1 MKIQIMTFQ
10 DFNLQRPIQN
20 ALDELG
26 FVEPTTIQQKV
37 FNPIKSGKDICAIAQ
52 TGTGKTIAYLLP
64 ILQEYKYVK
73 DKKASILILVPTRE
87 LVAQVLE
94 TVNSL
99 TKYMNVQAVGV
110 YGGANIKINIAE
122 ILAGLD
128 ILVAT
133 PGRLIDL
140 INNGTLKPKT
150 IKKIVIDEF
159 DEMLDLGFRAQ
170 INQILEK
177 VSERNQFLLFSAT
190 FTEEAEKFV
199 AANFKNPLRIE
210 AAPVGT
216 PLENIKQEVL
226 QLPNFFAKID
236 LIKILLKQ
244 PNFEKILIFT
254 GSKAL
259 ADQVYQ
265 ELITDFEE
273 EIGLIHSNKNQNF
286 RFNSINSFQN
296 GSIKALIATDLV
308 ARGIDIAE
316 VSHVINF
323 DIPNTVEAYIH
334 RIGRTGRIGKIGEA
348 LTLITQKDK
357 AKLKA
362 IEQFMNLKISNG
374 QVPEGFD
381 PTNFAEEQE
390 KPEISTKTVKVKL
403 KKSDD
408 YGGAFHEKIDKNKK
422 VNVRRNHMEEKMLKY
437 GRKIKRSGKH

>member
-1 MKIQIMTFQ
+1 MSFQ

-26 FVEPTTIQQKV
+26 FVQPTTIQQKV

-52 TGTGKTIAYLLP
+52 TGTGKTVAYLLP

-140 INNGTLKPKT
+140 INNGTLKPKS

-177 VSERNQFLLFSAT
+177 VLDRNQFLLFSAT

-199 AANFKNPLRIE
+199 
-210 AAPVGT
+210 T
-216 PLENIKQEVL
+216 TTS
-226 QLPNFFAKID
+226 KI
-236 LIKILLKQ
+236 
-244 PNFEKILIFT
+244 
-254 GSKAL
+254 
-259 ADQVYQ
+259 
-265 ELITDFEE
+265 
-273 EIGLIHSNKNQNF
+273 H
-286 RFNSINSFQN
+286 
-296 GSIKALIATDLV
+296 
-308 ARGIDIAE
+308 
-316 VSHVINF
+316 
-323 DIPNTVEAYIH
+323 
-334 RIGRTGRIGKIGEA
+334 
-348 LTLITQKDK
+348 
-357 AKLKA
+357 
-362 IEQFMNLKISNG
+362 
-374 QVPEGFD
+374 
-381 PTNFAEEQE
+381 
-390 KPEISTKTVKVKL
+390 
-403 KKSDD
+403 
-408 YGGAFHEKIDKNKK
+408 
-422 VNVRRNHMEEKMLKY
+422 
-437 GRKIKRSGKH
+437 